1 MSTVPIGP
9 AAALYEVA
17 TSTLRWWERE
27 GVLGTD
33 RGADG
38 RRRYGEEELR
48 LIGFAYLR
56 HVVGLMPLDK
66 TAIVVSAAVEREKWQ
81 QTVTEEI
88 AALAARIDD
97 LTAAREY
104 LQHLLT
110 CTSDPPVDCP
120 HLDAELIRRTPAGC
134 FPTATNLTTAA
145 HEAAH

>member
-17 TSTLRWWERE
+17 PSTLRWWERE

-38 RRRYGEEELR
+38 RRRYGDEELR
-48 LIGFAYLR
+48 LIGFVYLC

-66 TAIVVSAAVEREKWQ
+66 TAIVVGAAVERERWQ
-81 QTVTEEI
+81 RTVNEEI
-88 AALAARIDD
+88 AALDARIDD

-104 LQHLLT
+104 LRHLLT
-110 CTSDPPVDCP
+110 CTSDPPVDCA
-120 HLDAELIRRTPAGC
+120 HLHAELLRRTPVGR
-134 FPTATNLTTAA
+134 FPDTTDLTTAA
-145 HEAAH
+145 REAT